1 MRITTSAPPAAPDV
15 TSSPRDCAA
24 ITSSPP
30 SPAGRQPWSTRRHS
44 RPSSMDHGRDPHTV
58 RKAIDG
64 ADAVISTVS
73 AERRKG
79 PNHVAEVSR

>member
-1 MRITTSAPPAAPDV
+1 MRITVFGASGRTGRYTP
-15 TSSPRDCAA
+15 PRDCAA

-30 SPAGRQPWSTRRHS
+30 SPAGRQLWSARRHS